1 MPDAYIEDLQRALTT
16 QQEKLRV
23 EFEQLQASAR
33 RLSRPPESGT
43 APAQRISEMKNAIA
57 ALGAAVKAL
66 SDDQMI
72 VEKLPNNLTEAE
84 SFVQA
89 TFMSLAANPTDAN
102 HGRIQER
109 DVLDPAEQ

>member
-1 MPDAYIEDLQRALTT
+1 MPNAYIEDLQRTLTT

-23 EFEQLQASAR
+23 ELEQLQASAR

-43 APAQRISEMKNAIA
+43 APAQRIAEVRGAIA

-66 SDDQMI
+66 TDDQMI

-89 TFMSLAANPTDAN
+89 TFMSLAANPADAN
-102 HGRIQER
+102 YGRIQGR